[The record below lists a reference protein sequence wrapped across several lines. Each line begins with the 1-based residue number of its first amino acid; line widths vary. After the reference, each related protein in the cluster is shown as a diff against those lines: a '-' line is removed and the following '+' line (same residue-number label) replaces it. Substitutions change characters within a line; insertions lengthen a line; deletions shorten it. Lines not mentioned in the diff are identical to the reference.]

1 MATNFDYLL
10 DKREY
15 SDFANAAVE
24 AENSISISPAT
35 CAILSRRALELAV
48 RFVYSYDSDLVLP
61 YQDNISSLI
70 HEESFRNIIEP
81 RLFPMLKYTIHLGNV
96 AVHTNNNIKRDEA
109 VIALRDLY
117 EFSDWID
124 YSYSAE

>member
-10 DKREY
+10 KKNEY

-24 AENSISISPAT
+24 AEKSISISPAT
-35 CAILSRRALELAV
+35 CVILSRRALELAV
-48 RFVYSYDSDLVLP
+48 RFVYSYDSDLELP

-70 HEESFRNIIEP
+70 HEDTFRNIIEP

-96 AVHTNNNIKRDEA
+96 AVHTNNNIRRDEA

-117 EFSDWID
+117 
-124 YSYSAE
+124 